1 MAKDTKLSLRQAVIY
16 QVYNRNHNESGTF
29 RELIGDLKRIKE
41 LGTDI
46 LYLLPIH
53 PIGKKDKKGDLGCP
67 YSIQNYREVNSEY
80 GTIEDFKALI
90 EATHEQGMKLMIDVV
105 YNHTSRDSYLLS
117 CHPEWFYKGK
127 NGEFK
132 NRVGDWSD
140 ITDLDYTSNP
150 ALWDELIDTLKY
162 WAGLGVDGYRCDVA
176 SFVPVDFWLRA
187 RCEVSKINP
196 HFIWLAESVDGGF
209 IQGVRSLGY
218 EVHSDSELYQAFDI
232 CYDYDVYSYYKQYL
246 LGEAALDEYIKRVQ
260 IQEFIYPGNYVKLR
274 CLENHDQERVASL
287 VKSVEQLKMWTAFV
301 YLQKGATMI
310 YAGQEACCTH
320 LPSLFD
326 IDKVDW
332 SRYNEAGIADLM
344 SQLAR
349 LKKDNIMRDGFYK
362 IELGDVLDSVCL
374 SYESEKEKRMAI
386 FNFSLKSGEI
396 SVEVA
401 DGEYKNLLTNK
412 VILVKEG
419 KVRLTAEPIVFDMN
433 K

>member
-1 MAKDTKLSLRQAVIY
+1 M
-16 QVYNRNHNESGTF
+16 
-29 RELIGDLKRIKE
+29 
-41 LGTDI
+41 
-46 LYLLPIH
+46 
-53 PIGKKDKKGDLGCP
+53 
-67 YSIQNYREVNSEY
+67 
-80 GTIEDFKALI
+80 
-90 EATHEQGMKLMIDVV
+90 
-105 YNHTSRDSYLLS
+105 
-117 CHPEWFYKGK
+117 
-127 NGEFK
+127 
-132 NRVGDWSD
+132 
-140 ITDLDYTSNP
+140 
-150 ALWDELIDTLKY
+150 
-162 WAGLGVDGYRCDVA
+162 
-176 SFVPVDFWLRA
+176 DFWLRA

-246 LGEAALDEYIKRVQ
+246 LGEVALDEYIKRVQ

-274 CLENHDQERVASL
+274 CLENHDQERIASL

-332 SRYNEAGIADLM
+332 SHYNEAGIADLM
-344 SQLAR
+344 CQLAR

-374 SYESEKEKRMAI
+374 SYESEQEKRMAI

-396 SVEVA
+396 SVEAA

-412 VILVKEG
+412 VILVKDG
-419 KVRLTAEPIVFDMN
+419 KVRLTAEPIVFDM
-433 K
+433 KK